1 MNRGERNN
9 GLSLTSLRIMN
20 LYFAM
25 SEVRRNK
32 GVATVGWDALNYLSE
47 VDKAFLGYPNH
58 EPQFGPFTF
67 QAYHE
72 GSSFWVGIS
81 ADGKRIRLSQE
92 NNRKL
97 IYHEIRIGEGKW
109 MMQDPKEC
117 RGQEAVEFDRI
128 FEGLVSIVEAKLGP
142 QIG

>member
-20 LYFAM
+20 LYFGLT
-25 SEVRRNK
+25 EVKRDK
-32 GVATVGWDALNYLSE
+32 AVSMIGWEAISLLTDI
-47 VDKAFLGYPNH
+47 DKAFLGHPYR
-58 EPQFGPFTF
+58 EPRFGPFTF

>member
-1 MNRGERNN
+1 MNRGERNS
-9 GLSLTSLRIMN
+9 GLSPISLRIMN
-20 LYFAM
+20 LYFGLT
-25 SEVRRNK
+25 EVRRNK
-32 GVATVGWDALNYLSE
+32 AVSIVGWEVLGFLSD
-47 VDKAFLGYPNH
+47 VDKAFLGHPYR
-58 EPQFGPFTF
+58 EPRFGPFTF

-81 ADGKRIRLSQE
+81 ADGKRVRLSEE

-128 FEGLVSIVEAKLGP
+128 FEGLVSIVEAKIGP
-142 QIG
+142 QMG